1 MNPTR
6 DTGARRRLLLSLI
19 ERWYSLE
26 RTRLTLRPVQVQDA
40 PALRDM
46 IESLSFR
53 DRHCRFHGAVNGIS
67 PAQLL
72 DMVSVD
78 RERHLGLVVTAEVV
92 AAEVAAAE
100 TPRGETVVA
109 DARYVVDD
117 SGRGA
122 ELAIVVA
129 ESWRRCGIGGRA
141 IAALQRGA
149 AHAGLDWLHASVLA
163 DNKPMLG
170 LLRAC
175 RFRCTPSRYD
185 KNLVVAEIRVETR
198 AADSSTC
205 RAGIGSGATPQPWRR
220 FARLAHLSALAAPTM
235 NADSTHSAQR

>member
-6 DTGARRRLLLSLI
+6 NAGARPRLPLSLI

-26 RTRLTLRPVQVQDA
+26 RTPLTLRPVQVQDA

-46 IESLSFR
+46 IEGLSFR

-67 PAQLL
+67 PTQLL
-72 DMVSVD
+72 NMVSVD
-78 RERHLGLVVTAEVV
+78 HQRHLGLVVTAEVV
-92 AAEVAAAE
+92 AAE
-100 TPRGETVVA
+100 TPRRETVVA

-122 ELAIVVA
+122 EFAIVVA
-129 ESWRRCGIGGRA
+129 EGWRRSGIGRRA
-141 IAALQRGA
+141 IAALQRAA

-163 DNKPMLG
+163 DNTPMLG
-170 LLRAC
+170 LLRTC

-185 KNLVVAEIRVETR
+185 KKLVVAEIRVETR
-198 AADSSTC
+198 VAAAGPTC
-205 RAGIGSGATPQPWRR
+205 HADIGAGATPQPRRR
-220 FARLAHLSALAAPTM
+220 FAWLLNLSALAAPTM
-235 NADSTHSAQR
+235 NAHSTHSAH